1 MKIRFLIVALLAT
14 VSAKAQVKLLPI
26 FTDNMVLQ
34 QQAQAPIWGEAKA
47 GKTVVVTTSWDKVS
61 YQSTADKQGRWSVK
75 VATPKAGGPYS
86 ITISD
91 GKTVVLKNVMI
102 GEVWICTGQ
111 SNMEMPLRGGKG
123 WQVKNHDEE
132 VAAAGQHPNMRLIK
146 IDRNTNTA
154 PLSSVTAERGGW
166 QVCSPESAEKFS
178 ATGYF
183 FGREL
188 EKYQNVP
195 IGLIMDCW
203 GGTVAE
209 AWTSGEALS
218 KMPYFTGQVERLKQL
233 PESAEERQKL
243 YTQEVDEWNKLSMA
257 KEAERFSGA
266 ETWSQPNANLAGWI
280 DVQQPGGLGMPEF
293 NSFDGILWIRRTF
306 NIPDSWVGKDL
317 TIRLGNVDDIDQT
330 FFNGEQIGAMVGY
343 AMNRVYTIPGRL
355 VKKGE
360 ATISVRVLDT
370 GGGAGIIGLN
380 NKISI
385 ACGNDEQSLAGTWKA
400 RCSLSNYEMPQLP
413 QNTIGNPNVPTV
425 LYNAMLAPIIPY
437 TVKGAIWY
445 QGEANADRAYQY
457 RDLLPVMIRD
467 WRHQWGYDFP
477 FYIVQ
482 LANFMEPQKGP
493 EESTWAELREAQEIT
508 VKRTAG
514 SDLACI
520 IDIGEAY
527 DIHPQNKQEVGRR
540 LALLARHHTYGE
552 QIEYSGPRYKDYS
565 IEGNRMIISFDHA
578 ASGLKAEGSR
588 DVKGFVIAGVD
599 HKFHP
604 AKARIRRDNT
614 IEVWA
619 DEVEFPI
626 AVRYAWANNPNCNV
640 YNNEG
645 LPMYPFRTD
654 DWQGLTYKAQ

>member
-1 MKIRFLIVALLAT
+1 M
-14 VSAKAQVKLLPI
+14 
-26 FTDNMVLQ
+26 
-34 QQAQAPIWGEAKA
+34 
-47 GKTVVVTTSWDKVS
+47 
-61 YQSTADKQGRWSVK
+61 
-75 VATPKAGGPYS
+75 
-86 ITISD
+86 
-91 GKTVVLKNVMI
+91 
-102 GEVWICTGQ
+102 
-111 SNMEMPLRGGKG
+111 
-123 WQVKNHDEE
+123 
-132 VAAAGQHPNMRLIK
+132 
-146 IDRNTNTA
+146 
-154 PLSSVTAERGGW
+154 VTAESRPHG
-166 QVCSPESAEKFS
+166 
-178 ATGYF
+178 
-183 FGREL
+183 
-188 EKYQNVP
+188 
-195 IGLIMDCW
+195 MDRC
-203 GGTVAE
+203 A
-209 AWTSGEALS
+209 
-218 KMPYFTGQVERLKQL
+218 
-233 PESAEERQKL
+233 
-243 YTQEVDEWNKLSMA
+243 
-257 KEAERFSGA
+257 
-266 ETWSQPNANLAGWI
+266 
-280 DVQQPGGLGMPEF
+280 
-293 NSFDGILWIRRTF
+293 
-306 NIPDSWVGKDL
+306 GKDL
-317 TIRLGNVDDIDQT
+317 ILRLGNVDDIDQT

-380 NKISI
+380 NQISI

-400 RCSLSNYEMPQLP
+400 RTSLSNYEMPRLP

-445 QGEANADRAYQY
+445 QGESNADRAYQY

-467 WRHQWGYDFP
+467 WRQQWGHDFP

-482 LANFMEPQKGP
+482 LANFMEP
-493 EESTWAELREAQEIT
+493 L
-508 VKRTAG
+508 
-514 SDLACI
+514 
-520 IDIGEAY
+520 
-527 DIHPQNKQEVGRR
+527 HPQNKQEVGRR

-565 IEGNRMIISFDHA
+565 IVGNRMIISFNHA

-654 DWQGLTYKAQ
+654 DWQGLTYKGQ